1 MRCIHP
7 YILSEFIIYKEI
19 LYMNGWLS
27 TTSTWLKKQYF
38 NSAHYLELISNQV
51 EKLQGDI
58 FLFGIKF
65 GDNNQK

>member
-1 MRCIHP
+1 MRCIHH

-51 EKLQGDI
+51 EKL
-58 FLFGIKF
+58 
-65 GDNNQK
+65 